1 MQRMND
7 ATTEGA
13 PLVSVV
19 MPAYNARHYIQDAI
33 CSLQEQTV
41 KNWELL
47 VVDDCS
53 QDGTPQLLAQLARED
68 ARIHPVYNE
77 INRGAAASR
86 NLALDRCTGEYIAFL
101 DADDM
106 WRPDKLA
113 RQLEKAEATGAD
125 IIYCS
130 YAMVDASGR
139 PCYPDFLVEETTD
152 LDTMLGCNVFGCS
165 TVLLRRDALADR
177 RFRTGFYH
185 EDYVLWLEL
194 LQAGCTAAGISDVL
208 ADYRIVDNSR
218 SHDKAKSALHRWR
231 IYRRYLNLPLGKSL
245 SAFFRYAAGGLKK
258 YSA

>member
-1 MQRMND
+1 
-7 ATTEGA
+7 
-13 PLVSVV
+13 
-19 MPAYNARHYIQDAI
+19 
-33 CSLQEQTV
+33 
-41 KNWELL
+41 
-47 VVDDCS
+47 
-53 QDGTPQLLAQLARED
+53 
-68 ARIHPVYNE
+68 
-77 INRGAAASR
+77 
-86 NLALDRCTGEYIAFL
+86 
-101 DADDM
+101 M
-106 WRPDKLA
+106 WRPDELA
-113 RQLEKAEATGAD
+113 RQLEKAEATGTD

-152 LDTMLGCNVFGCS
+152 LDAMLGCDVFSCS

-218 SHDKAKSALHRWR
+218 SHDKVKSALHRWR